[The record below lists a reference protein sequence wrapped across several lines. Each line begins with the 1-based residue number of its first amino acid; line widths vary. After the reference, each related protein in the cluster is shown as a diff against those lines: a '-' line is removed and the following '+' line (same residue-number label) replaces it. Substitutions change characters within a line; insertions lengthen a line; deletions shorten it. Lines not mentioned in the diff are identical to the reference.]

1 MRRIKISDNN
11 TNSRGFQVLTTG
23 ISLERYH
30 KNPVLLWMHQRGT
43 VIGQM
48 RDIRV
53 EDDGS
58 LTAEPWFDDCTE
70 LSKQLHAQYEAGSL
84 RAASMGIDVFEVS
97 EVSSPQGEPIPVI
110 TRSSLYEVSLVD
122 VPENPDTVTLRH
134 QGADITPEQLV
145 TLAKAAPHAAGTV
158 PYVAVSP
165 RPDSKPKI
173 SNNITMNL
181 QQLALLLGLNEGA
194 TEEQVTQYI
203 KTLLAHEAQH
213 QALTTEN
220 ASLREQVESITRQQQ
235 AAELAHVSLAVQR
248 AVDERRIT
256 ADKRDHFVELGKKIG
271 SQELQAILSEIPAVP
286 RITETLQHSG
296 GNHEQQWKR
305 LSEVPPSQLLTL
317 RKQEP
322 ERYARLYEAEYGIR
336 PEVTHD

>member
-1 MRRIKISDNN
+1 MRRIKITDNN
-11 TNSRGFQVLTTG
+11 TNSRGFGVLTAG
-23 ISLERYH
+23 ISLERYY

-43 VIGQM
+43 IIGQM
-48 RDIRV
+48 RDVRV

-58 LTAEPWFDDCTE
+58 LTAEPFFDDCTD

-84 RAASMGIDVFEVS
+84 RAASMGIDVLEVQ
-97 EVSSPQGEPIPVI
+97 EVGSPQGELTPVV

-122 VPENPDTVTLRH
+122 VPENPGTVTLRH
-134 QGADITPEQLV
+134 QGADISPEQLV
-145 TLAKAAPHAAGTV
+145 TLAKAAPAV
-158 PYVAVSP
+158 PYVATSS
-165 RPDSKPKI
+165 RPDSKPKTPN
-173 SNNITMNL
+173 NNIMNL
-181 QQLALLLGLNEGA
+181 QQLALLLGLDEGA

-213 QALTTEN
+213 QTLTTEN
-220 ASLREQVESITRQQQ
+220 ASLREQVENITKQQQ
-235 AAELAHVSLAVQR
+235 VAELAHVSLAVQR

-256 ADKRDHFVELGKKIG
+256 ADKRDHFIQLGKKIG
-271 SQELQAILSEIPAVP
+271 SQELLAVLSEIPPVP
-286 RITETLQHSG
+286 RITETLQHSP
-296 GNHEQQWKR
+296 GNQEQQWKR
-305 LSEVPPSQLLTL
+305 LSDVPPSQLLNL